1 MVQYGETSI
10 VAITT
15 TPLDDQKDRKLAKLI
30 CDRFKRGG
38 AGMTRNRARPATV
51 RQTVRLSPRIILAG

>member
-30 CDRFKRGG
+30 CDRFN
-38 AGMTRNRARPATV
+38 AGEPA
-51 RQTVRLSPRIILAG
+51 